1 MGYGLLKNGEVM
13 NIEKIVICAL
23 VVVVAGPAVADG
35 GPQHRAKQMPP
46 VKMGTSGGSAADS
59 SNAFCC
65 GGTLGA
71 SVCYDG
77 TQHILSNN
85 HVLGRSGSATAGEDD
100 IQPGLIDVSC
110 QKSKANIVGD
120 FAGDLVPLG
129 TANVDAALSKAR
141 SGMVS
146 TEILDI
152 GVPSS
157 IIQAAAVGLPVMKSG
172 RTTGFTTGTI
182 TSINT
187 SVSIQYQKGC
197 NSGKKF
203 TVFYTDQ
210 IVTGAMSAGGDSGS
224 LLVSNNGTP
233 NPVGLL
239 YAGSSSTTI
248 YNPIQH
254 VVNAFTAGEHTFS
267 FGSCSTGTISATTT
281 GASTPTSAQS
291 GAAASYRGPSD
302 ADVEFVRG
310 IKENHEPNLF
320 ARPGVLGVGV
330 GADDENPEEAV
341 IVVYLET
348 GMGAALPR
356 GFPEELDGVK
366 VKVIPTDKFVA
377 QNSICN
383 K

>member
-1 MGYGLLKNGEVM
+1 M

-23 VVVVAGPAVADG
+23 AVVVASPAVADG
-35 GPQHRAKQMPP
+35 DPQHHRVIQATP
-46 VKMGTSGGSAADS
+46 VKMGTSGGSAKDS
-59 SNAFCC
+59 SKAFCC

-77 TQHILSNN
+77 DQHILSNN
-85 HVLGRSGSATAGEDD
+85 HILARSGSATVGEDD
-100 IQPGLIDVSC
+100 VQPGLIDNLCRSTG
-110 QKSKANIVGD
+110 ANIVGD
-120 FAGDLVPLG
+120 FAGNLVPLG

-141 SGMVS
+141 FGMVS
-146 TEILDI
+146 AEILDI

-157 IIQAAAVGLPVMKSG
+157 TIQAATIHLPVMKSG

-182 TSINT
+182 QVINAR
-187 SVSIQYQKGC
+187 VSIQYQKDC

-203 TVFYTDQ
+203 TVSFINQ

-254 VVNAFTAGEHTFS
+254 VVNAFTAGGHTFS
-267 FGSCSTGTISATTT
+267 FGSCLTGTISATTT
-281 GASTPTSAQS
+281 GASTSTSGQA
-291 GAAASYRGPSD
+291 GVAASYRGPSD

-310 IKENHEPNLF
+310 IKESHEPDLF

-341 IVVYLET
+341 IVVYMET

-356 GFPEELDGVK
+356 GFPKELDGVK

-377 QNSICN
+377 QNSVCN